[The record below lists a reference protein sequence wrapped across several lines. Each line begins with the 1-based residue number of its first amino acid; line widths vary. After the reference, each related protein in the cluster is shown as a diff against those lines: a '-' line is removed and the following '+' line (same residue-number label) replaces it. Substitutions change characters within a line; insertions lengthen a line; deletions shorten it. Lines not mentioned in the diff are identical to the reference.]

1 MTGLGPVTDHRDTT
15 SQPLRS
21 SVRPGVVGELICD
34 GPRHTGDGRIDPS
47 SSRGYSG
54 TSLDFWPVAAIP
66 EQDCATQYS
75 PECTGASCGV
85 GRDQRAGNVTSD
97 VFVT

>member
-54 TSLDFWPVAAIP
+54 TSLVFWPVAQSQSRIAQP
-66 EQDCATQYS
+66 NTRRSA
-75 PECTGASCGV
+75 PVPPAAS
-85 GRDQRAGNVTSD
+85 AGINVREM
-97 VFVT
+97 